1 MRKKYTNVGI
11 PNDLAKQI
19 DLLISLLKMGYRSR
33 AEFVIEAIRQK
44 IEAQHKKLK
53 HLKKLKKLK

>member
-11 PNDLAKQI
+11 PSELAKAI
-19 DLLISLLKMGYRSR
+19 DKIIPLIKRGYRSR

-44 IEAQHKKLK
+44 MEAQHKKLK
-53 HLKKLKKLK
+53 YSKKLKKLK

>member
-19 DLLISLLKMGYRSR
+19 DLLISMLKMGYRSR
-33 AEFVIEAIRQK
+33 AEFVTEAIRQK
-44 IEAQHKKLK
+44 IEAQYKKRK
-53 HLKKLKKLK
+53 YLKKLKKLR